1 MPSTPEIVDA
11 TVMTGSVG
19 WIQDVLYPWVS
30 PAWLM
35 AFVMIALGL
44 FAFHS
49 VFGSAPRR
57 WLENFPIAFF
67 GFALGNL
74 IGYQTNSKL
83 IAVGD
88 IHFVEAYVCMT
99 AILAGSNWLNRVAP
113 QSTQRRFFG
122 RG

>member
-49 VFGSAPRR
+49 VFGSTPRR
-57 WLENFPIAFF
+57 WLENFPVAFL

-74 IGYQTNSKL
+74 IGYQTNAKFPV
-83 IAVGD
+83 IGD
-88 IHFVEAYVCMT
+88 IHFLEGYACM
-99 AILAGSNWLNRVAP
+99 AAFLAGSNWLNRVAP
-113 QSTQRRFFG
+113 QSTGRFFG

>member
-49 VFGSAPRR
+49 VFGSTPSSPSLETYTSSKATPA
-57 WLENFPIAFF
+57 WLRSSP
-67 GFALGNL
+67 
-74 IGYQTNSKL
+74 
-83 IAVGD
+83 
-88 IHFVEAYVCMT
+88 
-99 AILAGSNWLNRVAP
+99 
-113 QSTQRRFFG
+113 G
-122 RG
+122 RTG